1 MALGHH
7 RGAGIIHDVM
17 PAPLASSR
25 HASSAALALLAI
37 TPYPI
42 GGIFSV
48 ELTITL
54 SYILLAVAAVALV
67 AFFVTWSRR
76 SKPTGT
82 QSEPIRVTGHPS
94 PSRVNHHDP
103 HGEA

>member
-1 MALGHH
+1 
-7 RGAGIIHDVM
+7 
-17 PAPLASSR
+17 
-25 HASSAALALLAI
+25 
-37 TPYPI
+37 
-42 GGIFSV
+42 V

-82 QSEPIRVTGHPS
+82 QSEPLRVTGQPGPTGMNRHNP
-94 PSRVNHHDP
+94 ND
-103 HGEA
+103 EA